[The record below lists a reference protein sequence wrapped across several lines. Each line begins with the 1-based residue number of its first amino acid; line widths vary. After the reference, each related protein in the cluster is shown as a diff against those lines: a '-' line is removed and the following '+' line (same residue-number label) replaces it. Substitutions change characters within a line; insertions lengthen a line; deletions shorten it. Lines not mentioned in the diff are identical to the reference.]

1 MASNF
6 EFYSPTRV
14 IFGKGTEQR
23 VGALVRE
30 YGGTRV
36 LIVYG
41 GKSAVRSGVLDR
53 AEKSLAEAGISS
65 WTLGGVVPN
74 PHLDKVY
81 EGIRIGK
88 ENSIDFLLAVGGGSV
103 IDTAKAIAYGLAE
116 PEKDVWELYEH
127 TRTARKCLP
136 VASILTIAAAGS
148 ETSNSSVITRVDTHQ
163 KRAYND
169 DISRPKFAIMDPELT
184 KTLPDYQT
192 ESGCADIMM
201 HTMERYFTNGGNMEL
216 TDALAEGLLRTVM
229 KNAVILH
236 TDPAN
241 YEARAEVM
249 WAGSLSH
256 NGLTGC
262 GIASGDFMSH
272 KLEHEMGGM
281 FDVTH
286 GAGLAALWPS
296 WARYVYKDCLPP
308 LRPLCPERHGR
319 DHRRHRRGDRPERH
333 RCHGGLL
340 PQHRDARQLPR
351 AGHRPHRRADRRD
364 GPPLPRGF
372 RLRPRLGQK
381 TQPRRHDRHLP
392 RRQPL
397 RKLFLVSA
405 RHRVFCLLCAGHFV
419 VFCVLHLT
427 FWQRSGKEMR
437 KIRAV
442 V

>member
-53 AEKSLAEAGISS
+53 AENSLAEAGISS

-169 DISRPKFAIMDPELT
+169 DISRPKFALMDPELT

-296 WARYVYKDCLPP
+296 GGCW
-308 LRPLCPERHGR
+308 
-319 DHRRHRRGDRPERH
+319 
-333 RCHGGLL
+333 RCG
-340 PQHRDARQLPR
+340 
-351 AGHRPHRRADRRD
+351 
-364 GPPLPRGF
+364 
-372 RLRPRLGQK
+372 
-381 TQPRRHDRHLP
+381 
-392 RRQPL
+392 
-397 RKLFLVSA
+397 S
-405 RHRVFCLLCAGHFV
+405 
-419 VFCVLHLT
+419 
-427 FWQRSGKEMR
+427 
-437 KIRAV
+437 
-442 V
+442 

>member
-36 LIVYG
+36 LVVYG
-41 GKSAVRSGVLDR
+41 GKSAIRSGVLDR
-53 AEKSLAEAGISS
+53 AEKSLAEAGLSS

-81 EGIRIGK
+81 EGIRIGR
-88 ENSIDFLLAVGGGSV
+88 ENGIDFLLAVG
-103 IDTAKAIAYGLAE
+103 
-116 PEKDVWELYEH
+116 
-127 TRTARKCLP
+127 
-136 VASILTIAAAGS
+136 
-148 ETSNSSVITRVDTHQ
+148 SNSSVITREDTHQ

-169 DISRPKFAIMDPELT
+169 DLSRPKFAIMDPELT

-229 KNAVILH
+229 KNARILH

-241 YEARAEVM
+241 DEARAEVM

-272 KLEHEMGGM
+272 KMEHEMGGM

-296 WARYVYKDCLPP
+296 WARYVYKDCLPRFVRFARNVMGVTADGTDEEVALLGIDAMVDFYHSIGMP
-308 LRPLCPERHGR
+308 ASFHELGIAPTDAQINEMA
-319 DHRRHRRGDRPERH
+319 RRCLEASGTAL
-333 RCHGGLL
+333 GSAKKLGLDDIIAIY
-340 PQHRDARQLPR
+340 HAANR
-351 AGHRPHRRADRRD
+351 
-364 GPPLPRGF
+364 
-372 RLRPRLGQK
+372 
-381 TQPRRHDRHLP
+381 
-392 RRQPL
+392 
-397 RKLFLVSA
+397 
-405 RHRVFCLLCAGHFV
+405 
-419 VFCVLHLT
+419 
-427 FWQRSGKEMR
+427 
-437 KIRAV
+437 
-442 V
+442 

>member
-41 GKSAVRSGVLDR
+41 GKSAVRSGVLNR

-169 DISRPKFAIMDPELT
+169 DISRPKFALMDPELT

-241 YEARAEVM
+241 YEPGRGDV
-249 WAGSLSH
+249 GGQSLSQ
-256 NGLTGC
+256 
-262 GIASGDFMSH
+262 
-272 KLEHEMGGM
+272 
-281 FDVTH
+281 
-286 GAGLAALWPS
+286 WPD
-296 WARYVYKDCLPP
+296 RL
-308 LRPLCPERHGR
+308 
-319 DHRRHRRGDRPERH
+319 RHRQRR
-333 RCHGGLL
+333 LYV
-340 PQHRDARQLPR
+340 PQTR
-351 AGHRPHRRADRRD
+351 A
-364 GPPLPRGF
+364 
-372 RLRPRLGQK
+372 
-381 TQPRRHDRHLP
+381 
-392 RRQPL
+392 
-397 RKLFLVSA
+397 
-405 RHRVFCLLCAGHFV
+405 
-419 VFCVLHLT
+419 
-427 FWQRSGKEMR
+427 
-437 KIRAV
+437 
-442 V
+442 

>member
-262 GIASGDFMSH
+262 GIASEPCNDILFKQWS
-272 KLEHEMGGM
+272 KLMVNDGLNQAAAA
-281 FDVTH
+281 FD
-286 GAGLAALWPS
+286 
-296 WARYVYKDCLPP
+296 LPY
-308 LRPLCPERHGR
+308 
-319 DHRRHRRGDRPERH
+319 
-333 RCHGGLL
+333 GGLTKPGPAYDKMIEAMQEVIDLSVLEGVNL
-340 PQHRDARQLPR
+340 PADNHKAFLESMAPTFNPDGMPSMRQDVLAKRPTEVEQF
-351 AGHRPHRRADRRD
+351 AGVVRRLAKKHGMPTPAND
-364 GPPLPRGF
+364 F
-372 RLRPRLGQK
+372 
-381 TQPRRHDRHLP
+381 
-392 RRQPL
+392 
-397 RKLFLVSA
+397 FY
-405 RHRVFCLLCAGHFV
+405 
-419 VFCVLHLT
+419 
-427 FWQRSGKEMR
+427 E
-437 KIRAV
+437 KIREIEANYNK
-442 V
+442 